1 MMKITAT
8 YIDRMNANSLYNTLG
23 IRVEDAQNGKAK
35 ARLTPRVEIC
45 WPFAGQPHGGVLF
58 TFMDTTMA
66 WAVLSQL
73 DSGYN
78 CTTVNQNIHYMQ
90 PARGKF
96 FICSAWTQHRTGR
109 TSFVR
114 ADILDSDGNFV
125 AMGQANFRIIK
136 MELNHSPVE

>member
-1 MMKITAT
+1 M
-8 YIDRMNANSLYNTLG
+8 DQMNANSLYHTLG
-23 IRVEDAQNGKAK
+23 IRIEDAQNGKAQ

-73 DSGYN
+73 DSGFN
-78 CTTVNQNIHYMQ
+78 CTTVNLNIHYTL
-90 PARGKF
+90 PARGKS
-96 FICSAWTQHRTGR
+96 FICSARTQHRTGR

-114 ADILDSDGNFV
+114 ADIHDTSGNLV

-136 MELNHSPVE
+136 IDISFPE